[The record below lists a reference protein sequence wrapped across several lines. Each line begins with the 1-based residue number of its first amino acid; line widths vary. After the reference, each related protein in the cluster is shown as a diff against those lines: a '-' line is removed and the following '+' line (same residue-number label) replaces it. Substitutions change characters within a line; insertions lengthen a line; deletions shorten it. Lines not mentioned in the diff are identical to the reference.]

1 MGRSV
6 KKMGR
11 NTGNRQP
18 GLHRLAEGHSW
29 PFTGIG
35 RGEARGVRGA
45 PECHKINLS
54 RAGFHSITEELA
66 EAPAHREIPPYLV
79 KY

>member
-1 MGRSV
+1 MQRTGRDTVS
-6 KKMGR
+6 KHL
-11 NTGNRQP
+11 
-18 GLHRLAEGHSW
+18 GLHRLAEGHPW

-35 RGEARGVRGA
+35 RGGECRVRRA

-54 RAGFHSITEELA
+54 GAGFHSITEKLA
-66 EAPAHREIPPYLV
+66 EAGACREIPPYLV